1 MPGKYTN
8 AAMAAAEAKE
18 AAAQA
23 GLGDDTTNSSN
34 ANSKSSK
41 NVFARFTLG
50 GGGGRD
56 RGGSDGDAISRVE
69 SDYDPSILSGY
80 TGMTG
85 ASGAGTAYSEVSESV
100 ISDADYTRSTLGG
113 GDDGTAGGYTV
124 ESDTYGAASG
134 YSRSPPASPTT
145 RARSSATERRGTG
158 RNRMHDEDEDDRDRD
173 HDHGRDGGDG
183 AGGDRPRIRRYRG
196 FSTSISS
203 LFLDES
209 LVCGAIS
216 CFGLILSQ
224 RSEHLLNVRNEAR
237 GLVQHGGNGRK
248 SGAIR
253 KPSKVVGLA
262 LIVTLVGMAAT
273 YAYWGFGNKYEGSSG
288 ISSYYDFFDDGYDG
302 GASAGDDV
310 YYANDDAAAAGG
322 NANDDDAAGD
332 DRYHNQN
339 MYYGDDKWRNNNN
352 NAYAADDDGGNN
364 YAANDDAA
372 AAGDDQYYNRY
383 NGNRRDLEDS
393 SWSTTTQPHNIGI
406 CKVRDAQHYL
416 WQSLYGLLDDTVRE
430 QQEQRTVEGQKHP
443 DQPRMLQYDYENAG
457 PRVVDHGTWI
467 RLGLGIA
474 FFVVLGL
481 IGRRRR
487 MRTRYEILRA
497 RAQDDHLFYSSSVGG
512 NTGMDEEVENGR
524 EDKYEGACSHTLCG
538 CYPVDENLPEDDDD
552 DDDDDYGGA
561 DDDTFAHIAND
572 TNPGKKIRKNRK
584 GTDCMAR
591 FFSCV
596 SACCCGWICKIW
608 IQCFSICALAQE
620 GREVRLLLPP
630 RLQRVDILTHQPW
643 YEYYRDIYN
652 LRLKWMAQNR
662 DKIRNARSFEIGPHF
677 RALSQLSRI
686 MITLFITCTIAI
698 VLVLQFNPRAT
709 FDWGDGFILVATFLQ
724 SFIVL
729 FIVHWIFHKSDLSF
743 DAVVKFYASG
753 FLIATPTAF
762 IAEGILINIM
772 LFVAY
777 TLYAIGAVIW
787 EEDFLD
793 WFSQNYV
800 PFWIAGELLN
810 AFIVAAITEELCKY
824 YAFRFVEH
832 PDLIFLTGL
841 DRARQDSDHLIGG
854 EKNYA
859 FNSHVVSSDLHT
871 GSEFDLDRSV
881 AAGFSQKKNMHR
893 GKRTQAHTAMSK
905 SLNPDDTGT
914 DEEEVRSIRQ
924 RAAAVTTAM
933 IGTAVGLAC
942 AENFLY
948 VFMFG
953 GAHSGTEEMA
963 ILIFR
968 SIFPI
973 HALAAAMQ
981 SIGVIRKFLEGPGDR
996 DAGRLGVGKII
1007 FPAVLLHG
1015 TFDAIL
1021 MSVNVYI
1028 ESSWDFYMRKNNG
1041 EVAEGFVPY
1050 NSFVVNLVVWIAI
1063 CVTMFAGLVWYT
1075 MKNREQKKRL
1085 ASLEDTEDR
1094 VMELANMGDGG
1105 RKSPRTYV
1113 NPTLGGNADG
1123 DGGGEF
1129 V

>member
-1 MPGKYTN
+1 M
-8 AAMAAAEAKE
+8 
-18 AAAQA
+18 
-23 GLGDDTTNSSN
+23 S
-34 ANSKSSK
+34 
-41 NVFARFTLG
+41 
-50 GGGGRD
+50 
-56 RGGSDGDAISRVE
+56 RGE
-69 SDYDPSILSGY
+69 SDYDH
-80 TGMTG
+80 
-85 ASGAGTAYSEVSESV
+85 
-100 ISDADYTRSTLGG
+100 DDDDGG
-113 GDDGTAGGYTV
+113 GEGG
-124 ESDTYGAASG
+124 A
-134 YSRSPPASPTT
+134 
-145 RARSSATERRGTG
+145 
-158 RNRMHDEDEDDRDRD
+158 
-173 HDHGRDGGDG
+173 
-183 AGGDRPRIRRYRG
+183 RIRRYRG

-209 LVCGAIS
+209 LVCGAVS

-237 GLVQHGGNGRK
+237 GLVQHGSSGRN

-262 LIVTLVGMAAT
+262 LIVTLVGMATT
-273 YAYWGFGNKYEGSSG
+273 YAYWGFGNKYEGSSS
-288 ISSYYDFFDDGYDG
+288 ITSYYDFFDDGYVG
-302 GASAGDDV
+302 GGGGGGDD
-310 YYANDDAAAAGG
+310 DG
-322 NANDDDAAGD
+322 NDDDAAGD

-339 MYYGDDKWRNNNN
+339 MYYGDDNWRNRNNYNYDDDNSNNNN
-352 NAYAADDDGGNN
+352 NYADDDGGNN
-364 YAANDDAA
+364 GNYNNNYNNYNAANDDAA
-372 AAGDDQYYNRY
+372 AAGDDQYNGY
-383 NGNRRDLEDS
+383 GNRRDLEDF
-393 SWSTTTQPHNIGI
+393 SWSSTRLSSAIEPHHLGI

-416 WQSLYGLLDDTVRE
+416 WQPLYGLLDDTVRE
-430 QQEQRTVEGQKHP
+430 QQEKKDVSATTAEQP
-443 DQPRMLQYDYENAG
+443 DQTRMLQYDYQDAG
-457 PRVVDHGTWI
+457 PRVVDTGTWI

-474 FFVVLGL
+474 FLIVLGIL
-481 IGRRRR
+481 GRRRR

-497 RAQDDHLFYSSSVGG
+497 RAQDDHLFYSSSTGS
-512 NTGMDEEVENGR
+512 NTGMDKEVDNDR

-538 CYPVDENLPEDDDD
+538 CYPVDENLPDDDD
-552 DDDDDYGGA
+552 DDDEEDAGK

-572 TNPGKKIRKNRK
+572 TNPNKRTRKNRK
-584 GTDCMAR
+584 GTDCMTR

-620 GREVRLLLPP
+620 GREIRLLLPP

-652 LRLKWMAQNR
+652 LRLRWKAQNR
-662 DKIRNARSFEIGPHF
+662 DKKRNVRGFEIGPHF
-677 RALSQLSRI
+677 RALSQLSRYI
-686 MITLFITCTIAI
+686 ITLFVICTVAM
-698 VLVLQFNPRAT
+698 VLALKLNPRAAY
-709 FDWGDGFILVATFLQ
+709 DWADVFVLVATFLQ

-743 DAVVKFYASG
+743 DAVVKFYATG
-753 FLIATPTAF
+753 FIIATPTAF

-777 TLYAIGAVIW
+777 IFYAIGAVIW

-800 PFWIAGELLN
+800 PFWIVGELLN
-810 AFIVAAITEELCKY
+810 AFLVAALTEELCKY

-841 DRARQDSDHLIGG
+841 DRARQDSEHLVGG

-859 FNSHVVSSDLHT
+859 FNSHNVSSDLHT

-881 AAGFSQKKNMHR
+881 AAGYSQKKNMHR
-893 GKRTQAHTAMSK
+893 GNRSQARAAMSVG
-905 SLNPDDTGT
+905 LNQDDNGN
-914 DEEEVRSIRQ
+914 DEEEVRTIRQ

-948 VFMFG
+948 VFLFG
-953 GAHSGTEEMA
+953 GANSGGEEMA

-968 SIFPI
+968 SIFPV

-1021 MSVNVYI
+1021 MSINVYI
-1028 ESSWDFYMRKNNG
+1028 ESSWDFYLRQNNG
-1041 EVAEGFVPY
+1041 AVEEEGFVPY
-1050 NSFVVNLVVWIAI
+1050 NSFVVNLVVWILI
-1063 CVTMFAGLVWYT
+1063 CSAMLAGLVWY
-1075 MKNREQKKRL
+1075 MIKNREQKKRL
-1085 ASLEDTEDR
+1085 CMLENNTEDR
-1094 VMELANMGDGG
+1094 VMELANMMDGT
-1105 RKSPRTYV
+1105 RKSPGKYV
-1113 NPTLGGNADG
+1113 NPTLGKVDEEGR
-1123 DGGGEF
+1123 GGEF

>member
-1 MPGKYTN
+1 M
-8 AAMAAAEAKE
+8 
-18 AAAQA
+18 
-23 GLGDDTTNSSN
+23 
-34 ANSKSSK
+34 
-41 NVFARFTLG
+41 
-50 GGGGRD
+50 
-56 RGGSDGDAISRVE
+56 
-69 SDYDPSILSGY
+69 
-80 TGMTG
+80 
-85 ASGAGTAYSEVSESV
+85 
-100 ISDADYTRSTLGG
+100 
-113 GDDGTAGGYTV
+113 
-124 ESDTYGAASG
+124 
-134 YSRSPPASPTT
+134 
-145 RARSSATERRGTG
+145 
-158 RNRMHDEDEDDRDRD
+158 
-173 HDHGRDGGDG
+173 
-183 AGGDRPRIRRYRG
+183 
-196 FSTSISS
+196 
-203 LFLDES
+203 
-209 LVCGAIS
+209 
-216 CFGLILSQ
+216 
-224 RSEHLLNVRNEAR
+224 
-237 GLVQHGGNGRK
+237 VQHGGSGRK

-253 KPSKVVGLA
+253 KPSRIVGLA
-262 LIVTLVGMAAT
+262 LIVTLVGMGLT
-273 YAYWGFGNKYEGSSG
+273 YAYWGFGNKYGGSGG
-288 ISSYYDFFDDGYDG
+288 ISSYYDFLDDGYSG
-302 GASAGDDV
+302 GDSNGSGGNDDV
-310 YYANDDAAAAGG
+310 YYANGG

-339 MYYGDDKWRNNNN
+339 RYYGDDNWRNQNNYNNN

-364 YAANDDAA
+364 GNSNYAANDDAA
-372 AAGDDQYYNRY
+372 AAGDDRY
-383 NGNRRDLEDS
+383 NNGYYGNRRRDLEDYT
-393 SWSTTTQPHNIGI
+393 WSTTTQPHNIGI
-406 CKVRDAQHYL
+406 CKVRDTQHYL
-416 WQSLYGLLDDTVRE
+416 WQPLYGLLDDTVRE
-430 QQEQRTVEGQKHP
+430 QQEQNPSAGAVAGKQRTP
-443 DQPRMLQYDYENAG
+443 DETRMLQYDYENEG
-457 PRVVDHGTWI
+457 SRLVDKGAWI
-467 RLGLGIA
+467 RLWLGIS
-474 FFVVLGL
+474 FLIVLGL

-497 RAQDDHLFYSSSVGG
+497 RAQDDHLFYSSSISG
-512 NTGMDEEVENGR
+512 NASMDKEVDNGR
-524 EDKYEGACSHTLCG
+524 EDKYEGACSHTLFG
-538 CYPVDENLPEDDDD
+538 CYPVDEIRPEDDEDD
-552 DDDDDYGGA
+552 DEDDAGA
-561 DDDTFAHIAND
+561 DDNTFAHIANA
-572 TNPGKKIRKNRK
+572 TNPMKKARKNRK

-643 YEYYRDIYN
+643 YEYYKNIYN

-662 DKIRNARSFEIGPHF
+662 DKKRNARGFEIGPHF
-677 RALSQLSRI
+677 HALSQLSRI
-686 MITLFITCTIAI
+686 IIGLFIICTIAI
-698 VLVLQFNPRAT
+698 VLVLQFNPRAI
-709 FDWGDGFILVATFLQ
+709 FDWGDVFVLVATFLQ

-753 FLIATPTAF
+753 FIIATPTAF
-762 IAEGILINIM
+762 IAEGIVINIM

-777 TLYAIGAVIW
+777 ILYAIGAVIW

-793 WFSQNYV
+793 WISQNYV

-854 EKNYA
+854 DKNYA
-859 FNSHVVSSDLHT
+859 YNSHIISSDLHA

-893 GKRTQAHTAMSK
+893 GKRSQARAAMSI
-905 SLNPDDTGT
+905 SLNPDDTGN
-914 DEEEVRSIRQ
+914 DEEEVRSVRQ

-953 GAHSGTEEMA
+953 GANSGTEEMA

-968 SIFPI
+968 SIFPV

-1021 MSVNVYI
+1021 MSINVYI
-1028 ESSWDFYMRKNNG
+1028 ESSWDFYKRENNG
-1041 EVAEGFVPY
+1041 EVADGFVPY
-1050 NSFVVNLVVWIAI
+1050 NAFVVNLVVWIAI
-1063 CVTMFAGLVWYT
+1063 CATMVVAVVWYIV
-1075 MKNREQKKRL
+1075 KNREQKKRL
-1085 ASLEDTEDR
+1085 AMLEETEDR
-1094 VMELANMGDGG
+1094 VMELANMGDGT
-1105 RKSPRTYV
+1105 RKSPRAYV
-1113 NPTLGGNADG
+1113 NPTLARKTDEGGS
-1123 DGGGEF
+1123 GEF

>member
-1 MPGKYTN
+1 M
-8 AAMAAAEAKE
+8 
-18 AAAQA
+18 
-23 GLGDDTTNSSN
+23 S
-34 ANSKSSK
+34 
-41 NVFARFTLG
+41 
-50 GGGGRD
+50 
-56 RGGSDGDAISRVE
+56 RGE
-69 SDYDPSILSGY
+69 SDNDPSGY
-80 TGMTG
+80 TG
-85 ASGAGTAYSEVSESV
+85 TAESV
-100 ISDADYTRSTLGG
+100 ISDADYTRSTL
-113 GDDGTAGGYTV
+113 
-124 ESDTYGAASG
+124 ESDTYGTASG
-134 YSRSPPASPTT
+134 YTRSPPSSPN
-145 RARSSATERRGTG
+145 RAMSSSTSKPSTSTPR
-158 RNRMHDEDEDDRDRD
+158 EDDVD
-173 HDHGRDGGDG
+173 DGG
-183 AGGDRPRIRRYRG
+183 AGGPRIRRYRG

-209 LVCGAIS
+209 LVCGAVS

-237 GLVQHGGNGRK
+237 GLVQHGSNGK
-248 SGAIR
+248 NSGAIR

-262 LIVTLVGMAAT
+262 LIVTLAGMATT
-273 YAYWGFGNKYEGSSG
+273 YAYWGFGNKYEGSSS
-288 ISSYYDFFDDGYDG
+288 ITSYYDFFDDGYVG
-302 GASAGDDV
+302 GGGGDDA
-310 YYANDDAAAAGG
+310 YSG
-322 NANDDDAAGD
+322 NDDDAAGD

-339 MYYGDDKWRNNNN
+339 MYYGDDNWRNRNNYNYDDDNNNN
-352 NAYAADDDGGNN
+352 NNYADDDGGNN
-364 YAANDDAA
+364 GNNNDNNNNNYADDDGGNNGNYNNNNNNNNNNAANDDAA
-372 AAGDDQYYNRY
+372 AAGDDQYNGY
-383 NGNRRDLEDS
+383 GNRRDLEDY
-393 SWSTTTQPHNIGI
+393 SWSSTHLSSAIEPHHLGI

-416 WQSLYGLLDDTVRE
+416 WQPLYGLLDDTVRE
-430 QQEQRTVEGQKHP
+430 QQENKDVSATTAEQP
-443 DQPRMLQYDYENAG
+443 DQIRMLQYDYQDAG
-457 PRVVDHGTWI
+457 PRVVDTGTWI

-474 FFVVLGL
+474 FLIVLGIL
-481 IGRRRR
+481 GRRRR

-497 RAQDDHLFYSSSVGG
+497 RAQDDHLFYSSSIGS
-512 NTGMDEEVENGR
+512 NTGMDEEVDNGR

-538 CYPVDENLPEDDDD
+538 CYPVDENLPDDDD
-552 DDDDDYGGA
+552 DDEGVAGK

-572 TNPGKKIRKNRK
+572 TKPNKRTRKNRK
-584 GTDCMAR
+584 GADCMAR

-596 SACCCGWICKIW
+596 SACCCGWLCKIW

-620 GREVRLLLPP
+620 GREIRLLLPP

-643 YEYYRDIYN
+643 YEYYSDIYN
-652 LRLKWMAQNR
+652 LRLRWKAQNR
-662 DKIRNARSFEIGPHF
+662 DKKRNVRGFEVGPHF
-677 RALSQLSRI
+677 RALSQLSRYI
-686 MITLFITCTIAI
+686 ITLFVICTVAM
-698 VLVLQFNPRAT
+698 VLVLKLNPRAAY
-709 FDWGDGFILVATFLQ
+709 DWGDVFVLVATFLQ

-743 DAVVKFYASG
+743 DAVVKFYATG
-753 FLIATPTAF
+753 FIIATPTAF

-777 TLYAIGAVIW
+777 IFYAIGAVIW

-810 AFIVAAITEELCKY
+810 AFLVAAITEELCKY

-841 DRARQDSDHLIGG
+841 DRARQDSEHLVGG

-859 FNSHVVSSDLHT
+859 FNSHNVSSDLHT

-881 AAGFSQKKNMHR
+881 AAGYSQKKNMHR
-893 GKRTQAHTAMSK
+893 GNRSQARAAMSVG
-905 SLNPDDTGT
+905 LNQDDNGN
-914 DEEEVRSIRQ
+914 DEEEVRTIRQ

-948 VFMFG
+948 VFLFG
-953 GAHSGTEEMA
+953 GANSGGEEMA

-968 SIFPI
+968 SIFPV

-1021 MSVNVYI
+1021 MSINVYI
-1028 ESSWDFYMRKNNG
+1028 ESSWDFYLRNNNG
-1041 EVAEGFVPY
+1041 AVEEEGFVPY
-1050 NSFVVNLVVWIAI
+1050 NSFVVNLVVWILI
-1063 CVTMFAGLVWYT
+1063 CSAMLAGLVWYT
-1075 MKNREQKKRL
+1075 IKNREQKKRL
-1085 ASLEDTEDR
+1085 CMLENTENR
-1094 VMELANMGDGG
+1094 VMELANMDGTT
-1105 RKSPRTYV
+1105 RKSPGKYV
-1113 NPTLGGNADG
+1113 NPTLGKVDEEG
-1123 DGGGEF
+1123 GGGEF